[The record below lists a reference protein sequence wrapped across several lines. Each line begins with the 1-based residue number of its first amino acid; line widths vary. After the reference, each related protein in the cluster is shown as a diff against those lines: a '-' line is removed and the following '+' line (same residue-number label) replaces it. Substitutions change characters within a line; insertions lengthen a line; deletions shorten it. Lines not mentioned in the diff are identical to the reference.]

1 MDKETFTKRL
11 VELRMKKGVSARDMS
26 LSIGQSAGYINN
38 IENGVNYPSMALFF
52 YICDYF
58 GITPKEFFDTDQSDP
73 VKIKELLE
81 AASRLDDEH
90 LDDNI
95 HQYKQTNLILPHLL
109 YVRILL
115 QFYQPNL
122 QPR

>member
-52 YICDYF
+52 YSCDYLDV
-58 GITPKEFFDTDQSDP
+58 TPKEFFDTDVTDP
-73 VKIKELLE
+73 GRTKELLD
-81 AASRLDDEH
+81 AANKLDSEH
-90 LDDNI
+90 LD
-95 HQYKQTNLILPHLL
+95 HLIAIAKGL
-109 YVRILL
+109 R
-115 QFYQPNL
+115 
-122 QPR
+122 